1 MPPNKVSSMGG
12 TEGVRGSGGQ
22 TAAAG
27 AVTLKREFGVVGGV
41 TFIVGSVIGR
51 RKVRRQRVS

>member
-1 MPPNKVSSMGG
+1 MGG